1 MLRSAFF
8 SLVGEMTVKA
18 DQILA
23 AVQTQT
29 PLVHCITNYVAM
41 NIAANVVLAVGASP
55 AMVHAEAEVA
65 DFVPI
70 SGALT
75 INIGTLSPSWVAA
88 MQKAADAATASDTPW
103 VLDPVAHFATPYR
116 SKVVQDLIARGP
128 TIVRGNASEILALS
142 GAATAGKGADS
153 GDSVSDAESV
163 ATALA
168 LTHECVVAITGQVDF
183 VTDGTRAARISGGS
197 DIMPMITAMGCSL
210 TALMGAFV
218 AVAPPLEATVTAL
231 AMFAEAGTRAAQTAN
246 GPGSF
251 QVAFLDALSQIK
263 PVDLASDAN
272 VQWL

>member
-1 MLRSAFF
+1 
-8 SLVGEMTVKA
+8 
-18 DQILA
+18 
-23 AVQTQT
+23 
-29 PLVHCITNYVAM
+29 M
-41 NIAANVVLAVGASP
+41 NIAANVVLAAGASP

-75 INIGTLSPSWVAA
+75 INIGTLSPNWVSA
-88 MQKAADAATASDTPW
+88 MQKAADAAIASGTPW

-116 SKVVQDLIARGP
+116 SEVVKDLIARSP
-128 TIVRGNASEILALS
+128 TIIRGNASEILALS
-142 GAATAGKGADS
+142 GVATAGKGADS
-153 GDSVSDAESV
+153 GDSVADAETA

-168 LTHECVVAITGQVDF
+168 KAQGCVVAITGEVDF
-183 VTDGTRAARISGGS
+183 VTDGIRVARVSGGS

-210 TALMGAFV
+210 TALMGAFA
-218 AVAPPLEATVTAL
+218 AVAPPLEATVAAL
-231 AMFAEAGTRAAQTAN
+231 SMFAEAGTRAAQTAS

-263 PVDLASDAN
+263 PADLAGDAA

>member
-1 MLRSAFF
+1 MK
-8 SLVGEMTVKA
+8 T

-23 AVQTQT
+23 AVQTQK

-41 NIAANVVLAVGASP
+41 NIAANVVLAAGASP

-75 INIGTLSPSWVAA
+75 INIGTLSPGWVSA
-88 MQKAADAATASDTPW
+88 MHKAADAANASGKPW

-116 SKVVQDLIARGP
+116 DEVVRDLIARGP
-128 TIVRGNASEILALS
+128 TIIRGNASEIMALL
-142 GAATAGKGADS
+142 GAATAGKGVDS
-153 GDSVSDAESV
+153 GDSVADAEGA

-168 LTHECVVAITGQVDF
+168 KAHDCVVVVTGEQDF
-183 VTDGTRAARISGGS
+183 VTDGNRAARVSGGS

-210 TALMGAFV
+210 TALMGAFAAVSPPFEASV
-218 AVAPPLEATVTAL
+218 AAL
-231 AMFAEAGTRAAQTAN
+231 AMFAEAGTRAARTAS

-263 PVDLASDAN
+263 PEDLASDAN

>member
-1 MLRSAFF
+1 
-8 SLVGEMTVKA
+8 VKT

-23 AVQTQT
+23 AVQSQK

-41 NIAANVVLAVGASP
+41 NIAANVVLAVGGSP

-75 INIGTLSPSWVAA
+75 INIGTLSPSWVSA
-88 MQKAADAATASDTPW
+88 MQKAADAAKAAGKPW

-116 SKVVQDLIARGP
+116 GEVVQDLMARGP
-128 TIVRGNASEILALS
+128 TIIRGNASEILALL
-142 GAATAGKGADS
+142 GAATAGKGVDS
-153 GDSVSDAESV
+153 GDSVADAEG
-163 ATALA
+163 AAIALA
-168 LTHECVVAITGQVDF
+168 KTQGCIVVVTGAMDF

-210 TALMGAFV
+210 TALTGAFA
-218 AVAPPLEATVTAL
+218 AVAPPFEACVAAL
-231 AMFAEAGTRAAQTAN
+231 AMFAEAGTRAAQKAS

-251 QVAFLDALSQIK
+251 QVAFLDALSQIQ
-263 PVDLASDAN
+263 PEDLASGAD
-272 VQWL
+272 VEWL